1 MLDALEGIHRAGFL
15 HRDVKPANFALAR
28 GAPGPATP
36 GAWRALDFGLA
47 RRYVGDAGEVLPAR
61 EGGEFR
67 GSSTYASV
75 QAHAK
80 QDLGALG
87 PKPMCSVS
95 SARLWPAYVL
105 CTIDSPRVALQ
116 QGMQCAQ
123 HEKPIVSCGSGHTC
137 RSTC

>member
-28 GAPGPATP
+28 SAPGPSAP

-47 RRYVGDAGEVLPAR
+47 RRYVGDGGEVLPAR

-75 QAHAK
+75 QAHLK
-80 QDLGALG
+80 QDLGA
-87 PKPMCSVS
+87 PPTNPC
-95 SARLWPAYVL
+95 RAYRS
-105 CTIDSPRVALQ
+105 TW
-116 QGMQCAQ
+116 
-123 HEKPIVSCGSGHTC
+123 SCGRTWV
-137 RSTC
+137 RSTLTLTGHLVLP